1 MKTQAGEDIFTMNEK
16 LQFFVDH
23 LEVIN
28 KLYDKDVILAVMDMD
43 KVVQGY
49 LLPPGVP
56 PQSKVGDVFHD
67 PSGMLD
73 TVLAKGVA
81 KHNHLSKEVLGYPI
95 EGNLIPI
102 KDGGQVVGC
111 ICCSYSVE
119 GKEKVQEIA
128 SNFQGSIQQIDSS
141 LQNVVTGVE
150 SLFTMLTDM
159 NQMTTDVEKDV
170 NEAVDVVIKISSNAS
185 HSNILALNASIE
197 AARSGE
203 AGKGFAVVATEMG
216 KLAKDSSNS
225 ASEIKTTLSAIVNH
239 LEAITNSIK
248 EANDVAKS
256 YMESIGSIQAVLE
269 QTIAVAGELK
279 NDVKL

>member
-1 MKTQAGEDIFTMNEK
+1 MNEK

-23 LEVIN
+23 LAVIN
-28 KLYDKDVILAVMDMD
+28 QLYEKDVILSVLDTD

-49 LLPPGVP
+49 LLPPGIP
-56 PQSKVGDVFHD
+56 PQFEVGSVFQD

-73 TVLAKGVA
+73 AVLAKGVA
-81 KHNHLSKEVLGYPI
+81 KHNHLPKEVMGFSV

-102 KDGGQVVGC
+102 KDDGKVVGC
-111 ICCSYSVE
+111 IICSYSVE
-119 GKEKVQEIA
+119 GKEKVKQIA
-128 SNFQGSIQQIDSS
+128 TDFQGSIQQIDNSI
-141 LQNVVTGVE
+141 QDVVNGVE
-150 SLFTMLTDM
+150 SLFRMLTDM
-159 NQMTTDVEKDV
+159 NQMTADVEQDV
-170 NEAVDVVIKISSNAS
+170 NKAADVVNKISSNAS

-225 ASEIKTTLSAIVNH
+225 ATEIKTTLAAIVSH

-248 EANDVAKS
+248 EANGVAKS
-256 YMESIGSIQAVLE
+256 YMQSIDSIQTVLE
-269 QTIAVAGELK
+269 KTISVANELE

>member
-1 MKTQAGEDIFTMNEK
+1 MNEK

-23 LEVIN
+23 LDEIN
-28 KLYDKDVILAVMDMD
+28 KLYEKDVILAVMDMD

-56 PQSKVGDVFHD
+56 PQTEVGAVFHD

-81 KHNHLSKEVLGYPI
+81 KHNRLPKEVLGYPI

-102 KDGGQVVGC
+102 KDDGKVVGC

-128 SNFQGSIQQIDSS
+128 SEFQSSIQQIGSS

-159 NQMTTDVEKDV
+159 NQMTTDVEQDV
-170 NEAVDVVIKISSNAS
+170 NEAVDVVNKISSNAS

-256 YMESIGSIQAVLE
+256 YMESIDSIQTVLE
-269 QTIAVAGELK
+269 KTISVANELE

>member
-1 MKTQAGEDIFTMNEK
+1 MNEK

-23 LEVIN
+23 LDVIH
-28 KLYDKDVILAVMDMD
+28 KLYEKDVILSVLDRD

-49 LLPPGVP
+49 LLPPGIP
-56 PQSKVGDVFHD
+56 PQYEIGSVFHD

-73 TVLAKGVA
+73 AVLAKGVA
-81 KHNHLSKEVLGYPI
+81 KHNRLPKDVMGFPV

-102 KDGGQVVGC
+102 RDDGQVVGC
-111 ICCSYSVE
+111 VICSYSVE
-119 GKEKVQEIA
+119 GREKVKEIA
-128 SNFQGSIQQIDSS
+128 TDFQSSIRQIDSS
-141 LQNVVTGVE
+141 LQEVVSGVE

-159 NQMTTDVEKDV
+159 NRMTTDVEQDV
-170 NEAVDVVIKISSNAS
+170 NRASDVVGEISSNAS

-203 AGKGFAVVATEMG
+203 AGRGFAVVATEMG

-225 ASEIKTTLSAIVNH
+225 ATEIKTTLSAIVSH

-248 EANDVAKS
+248 EANSVAKS
-256 YMESIGSIQAVLE
+256 YMESIDSIQTVLE
-269 QTIAVAGELK
+269 KTISVANELE